1 MTSFFAKLEKTFMAA
16 TFAEAD
22 CHEMAN
28 EYIDGAQTRKSG
40 SLEEFLDTVGLGGVR
55 YSYVIANL

>member
-1 MTSFFAKLEKTFMAA
+1 MKSFIEKLEKTFMAA

-22 CHEMAN
+22 CHEMAK
-28 EYIDGAQTRKSG
+28 EYMDGVQPKGG

-55 YSYVIANL
+55 YSYVVASL

>member
-1 MTSFFAKLEKTFMAA
+1 MKSLIEKLEKTFMAA

-22 CHEMAN
+22 CHEMAK
-28 EYIDGAQTRKSG
+28 EYMDGVQTKSG

-55 YSYVIANL
+55 YSYVVANL